1 MDIKAFLRT
10 NTTIHLALVAG
21 VTVFLIYSYLQS
33 EEINAEMD
41 SSNPFL
47 YLVPIFAIV
56 GYFGSQFIFKK
67 MISSVN
73 KDVSL
78 ENKLKTYQTAS
89 IIKYALLEGPA
100 FFAIVAYSLTGN
112 ALPLVIAICLVL
124 YLAVQRP
131 NLHKLMD
138 TLPLTSDEKR
148 KLQHNQ

>member
-1 MDIKAFLRT
+1 
-10 NTTIHLALVAG
+10 
-21 VTVFLIYSYLQS
+21 
-33 EEINAEMD
+33 
-41 SSNPFL
+41 
-47 YLVPIFAIV
+47 
-56 GYFGSQFIFKK
+56 

>member
-1 MDIKAFLRT
+1 M
-10 NTTIHLALVAG
+10 VAG

-33 EEINAEMD
+33 EEFNAEMD

-78 ENKLKTYQTAS
+78 ENKLKTFQTAS